1 MRKRQ
6 KRTMIGGQALIEG
19 LMMKGPE
26 ETCLAVRK
34 PNGEIYTEV
43 TRTKKSPVRKIPFVR
58 GVAAMIQNMSEGM
71 SHITKSADIAFP
83 DAEED
88 ESKFDKWVREK
99 LGGKAL
105 QIVGGIS
112 MVLAVGI
119 AIVLFM
125 LAPIWAV
132 NLLARIPAL
141 TPFFEINAMRA
152 LVEGLIKIFFFIAYL
167 FAVTRMK
174 DIHRVFEY
182 HGAEHKTIM
191 TYEYGDELTVE
202 NVKKHSRF
210 HPRCGTSF
218 IFIVLIVSIIIFSFI
233 SWGTPLVRA
242 GLKLL
247 ALPVVMGISYEIIML
262 AGKYDNIFC
271 RMLSAPGLWVQR
283 LTTFEPDEGEIE
295 VAITA
300 FKAVLP
306 ADEKEPEEKTETLD
320 PKAETAPD
328 AVPDAETAPSD
339 REA

>member
-26 ETCLAVRK
+26 ETCIAVRR
-34 PNGEIYTEV
+34 PDGEIYTEV
-43 TRTKKSPVRKIPFVR
+43 TKTKKNPTRKIPFVR
-58 GVAAMIQNMSEGM
+58 GVAAMIQNMSEGFT
-71 SHITKSADIAFP
+71 HITKSADIAFP
-83 DAEED
+83 DAAEEE
-88 ESKFDKWVREK
+88 ESKFDRWVREK
-99 LGGKAL
+99 LGDKAM
-105 QIVGGIS
+105 QVIGGIS
-112 MVLAVGI
+112 MVFAVAL

-125 LAPIWAV
+125 LAPIWIV
-132 NLLARIPAL
+132 NLLARIEVLA
-141 TPFFEINAMRA
+141 PFFANNVARA
-152 LVEGLIKIFFFIAYL
+152 LVEGLIKIFFFISYL

-191 TYEYGDELTVE
+191 TYEYGDDLTVE

-242 GLKLL
+242 GMKLL
-247 ALPVVMGISYEIIML
+247 ALPIVMGISYEIIML

-271 RMLSAPGLWVQR
+271 RVLSAPGLWVQR

-295 VAITA
+295 VAIAA

-306 ADEKEPEEKTETLD
+306 EDEKEPEPVPQAAKT
-320 PKAETAPD
+320 AET
-328 AVPDAETAPSD
+328 VPADDE
-339 REA
+339 E